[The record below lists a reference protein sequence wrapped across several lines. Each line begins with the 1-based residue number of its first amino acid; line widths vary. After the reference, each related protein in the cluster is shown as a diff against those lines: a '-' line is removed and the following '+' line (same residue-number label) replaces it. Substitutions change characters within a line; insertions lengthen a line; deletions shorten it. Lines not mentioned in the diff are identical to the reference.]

1 MMVNWHMWVTED
13 SVSVVFGQLTEHLD
27 EFFAHV
33 RYSWVAVL
41 FRRYAY
47 DVGFKIYVFPF

>member
-47 DVGFKIYVFPF
+47 DVGFKIPF